1 MRLLPP
7 LLLPLLW
14 AGSLAQDSQYQ
25 LKVPPLVEVQEGLC
39 VLVPCRVSYP
49 GHCRTVCDSPAYG
62 YWFREKASINQDA
75 PVATNEQSREVQEGS
90 RGRFLLSG
98 DPQTCNCSLDI
109 RDAQR
114 GDAGAYFFR
123 VERGPEVRYSFTEN
137 LLSVRVTD
145 LTQTPDVHI
154 WGTLE
159 SGRPQNITCAVPWAC
174 KRGTPPTF
182 SWIGV
187 ALSSLVPQT
196 PLSSVLTL
204 TPGPQHHGT
213 NLTCRVTLP
222 GSGVTTERTIQLNVS
237 YAPENLTIRVF
248 RSNGTGSEALHNGS
262 TFWVQ
267 DGQSLSLVCFAV
279 SNPPAKLTWARGNLI
294 LTPSQ
299 PSNPG
304 VLELPQVEL
313 GDHGKYT
320 CQAQHPLGTQKASV
334 SLLAKRSEALHN
346 GSTFWVQDG
355 QSLSLVCFAVSNPP
369 AKLTWARGNLIL
381 TPSQP
386 SNPGVLELPQVE
398 LGDHGKYTCQ
408 AQHPLGTQ
416 KASVSLLAK
425 KPRCSSRACP
435 APSLHWRLG
444 EQLLEGNSSDASFT
458 VTYSSAGPW
467 ANGCSDLR
475 LSCEARNAHGAQ
487 SLVVLL
493 LPEKPGS
500 RTGVVLGAV
509 GGAGVMALVAVC
521 LCLTFLTCV
530 VASVKG
536 RLLWPWSLHWAA
548 LLASLTVSQPGSEAL
563 LPSHRVKSYSQKS
576 ATKAGSGDG
585 ARPVMRTISQG
596 HLNASC
602 SDSPSDHLPPATAT
616 PISGQGQGQEQELHY
631 ASLSFHRLKAEDSQD
646 REAIDST
653 EYSAIKVRK

>member
-334 SLLAKRSEALHN
+334 SLLAKKPPQLLGPSCSWEAQGLRC
-346 GSTFWVQDG
+346 S
-355 QSLSLVCFAVSNPP
+355 
-369 AKLTWARGNLIL
+369 
-381 TPSQP
+381 
-386 SNPGVLELPQVE
+386 
-398 LGDHGKYTCQ
+398 
-408 AQHPLGTQ
+408 
-416 KASVSLLAK
+416 
-425 KPRCSSRACP
+425 CSSRACP

-475 LSCEARNAHGAQ
+475 VMTGKGRSEPGPRRHRKRKESVPGQRGTGVWDPMSLDWGEASGRGGKGLSPGWGWAPSRAMDFRSLDAQ
-487 SLVVLL
+487 VLVGEPQITPVSLSSA
-493 LPEKPGS
+493 EKPGS

-521 LCLTFLTCV
+521 LCLTFLT
-530 VASVKG
+530 
-536 RLLWPWSLHWAA
+536 
-548 LLASLTVSQPGSEAL
+548 
-563 LPSHRVKSYSQKS
+563 VKSYSQKS